1 MERIYNKLKRHSLD
15 ELKQILGSL
24 NVEATKCKTKDD
36 YIRLFIKRK
45 AKTAKL
51 IPKKSLKKVIRSD
64 RSDHSK
70 ASQASVCI
78 IEEMKNEDISRIDKY
93 LDKHRKDKYV
103 PEVYSI
109 LFSHKPQNSAKRERS
124 NSKDSAQKRVK
135 ADERSV
141 PKAKSKPKVA
151 SVPVAESKKVKKRAK
166 KDTSKQRKSSKATG
180 RKSGS
185 VKSSP
190 RRLVNRSVTST
201 PKRLEKISEASRSAL
216 ENSSDKNRSIVSD
229 IDDSAKER
237 IEKEVL
243 MTRSDPSK
251 DSHQSIPDYIFRSPN
266 TRSKTKEYVARRHN
280 EELKNPLKI
289 KFERAADDHSE
300 EGRPRH
306 YYNAIYTPIKNR
318 IMTPIKRITA
328 NGYNKVTN
336 SYIFKSET
344 IGTILLL
351 IMVAISLGLGTYN
364 HISKKSMKNYEFED
378 GISVPYL
385 TRVHNDNK
393 HSTCVEGS
401 IRVGYLCAP
410 ENNEGYIKELD
421 QIQKDF
427 DTILESYEPCRE
439 SQSSERRRV
448 IDHASLLSISNNN
461 FFKNRLSA
469 HFEGDEGTEN
479 HYVTIGLNANFKAT
493 PSTWK
498 SIKCGLVAKIVGMD
512 MKDRAISL
520 AVIAVSS
527 IALYSLYFYLVKSK
541 DTRTAKRLFKI
552 IKDDME
558 SRGMYRF
565 GIDLNRVYSWYS
577 TEFDY
582 SRKDFTHK
590 VLPWL
595 QTYLNESSNFTTA
608 VNRNGVQIWKL
619 IE

>member
-1 MERIYNKLKRHSLD
+1 MTSIVKTSTFLK
-15 ELKQILGSL
+15 
-24 NVEATKCKTKDD
+24 
-36 YIRLFIKRK
+36 FI
-45 AKTAKL
+45 
-51 IPKKSLKKVIRSD
+51 SFF
-64 RSDHSK
+64 
-70 ASQASVCI
+70 
-78 IEEMKNEDISRIDKY
+78 
-93 LDKHRKDKYV
+93 
-103 PEVYSI
+103 
-109 LFSHKPQNSAKRERS
+109 FSHKPENSAKRQRS
-124 NSKDSAQKRVK
+124 NSKDSAHKRVK
-135 ADERSV
+135 ADEKSV
-141 PKAKSKPKVA
+141 PKAKSKPKVQ
-151 SVPVAESKKVKKRAK
+151 SVAVAEIKQVKKREK
-166 KDTSKQRKSSKATG
+166 KDTSKQHKSSKVTG

-201 PKRLEKISEASRSAL
+201 PKRLAKISEVSRSAL
-216 ENSSDKNRSIVSD
+216 EDTSEKNRSIVSD
-229 IDDSAKER
+229 IDESEKER

-251 DSHQSIPDYIFRSPN
+251 DSHQSIPDFIFRSPN
-266 TRSKTKEYVARRHN
+266 TRSKTKEYVTMRHN
-280 EELKNPLKI
+280 DEMKKSPKI
-289 KFERAADDHSE
+289 KFERVEDDRSD

-318 IMTPIKRITA
+318 IMTPIKRITT
-328 NGYNKVTN
+328 NGFNKVTN
-336 SYIFKSET
+336 SYIFRSET
-344 IGTILLL
+344 IGTIFLL
-351 IMVAISLGLGTYN
+351 IMVGISLGLGTYN
-364 HISKKSMKNYEFED
+364 HVSKKSMKNYEFED
-378 GISVPYL
+378 NIHVPYL

-393 HSTCVEGS
+393 HSTCVDGS

-410 ENNEGYIKELD
+410 EDNQGYINELD

-448 IDHASLLSISNNN
+448 IDHASLLNISNNN
-461 FFKNRLSA
+461 FFKNRLTV
-469 HFEGDEGTEN
+469 HFEGEEGSEN
-479 HYVTIGLNANFKAT
+479 RYVTIGFSSNFKAT

-498 SIKCGLVAKIVGMD
+498 SIKCGVIAKIIGMD
-512 MKDRAISL
+512 MRDRAISL
-520 AVIAVSS
+520 AAIAVLS

-541 DTRTAKRLFKI
+541 DTRTARRLFKI

-577 TEFDY
+577 SEFDY

-595 QTYLNESSNFTTA
+595 QTYLNESGNFTTA
-608 VNRNGVQIWKL
+608 LNRNGVQIWKL